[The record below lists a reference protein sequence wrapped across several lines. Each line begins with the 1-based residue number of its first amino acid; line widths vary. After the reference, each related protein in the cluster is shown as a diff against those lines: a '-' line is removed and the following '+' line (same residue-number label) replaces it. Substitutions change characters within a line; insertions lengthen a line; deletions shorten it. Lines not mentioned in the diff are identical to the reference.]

1 MLEHTNN
8 KSLITHIY
16 PKLPPIGDRDEQGT
30 FIPEFTQQ
38 PISDEREGYV
48 WDELRELTFEDTPG
62 AIFVALHETEN
73 NRVVQRESF
82 KGRFEKQETE
92 AGRVRFLPNLKLLR
106 KVAKEGKVVSNE
118 ELLPWNLGV
127 RQCADEVIKRCSF
140 RRNADDEL
148 EPPLALVLW
157 QPDYWH
163 KHRGV
168 DYLRYLSKVTQ
179 ACPDLPI
186 YIFHDYHTD
195 KYGVE
200 REGSSNKQDYTFSTL
215 PDHDEEDVLE
225 HLLAKDALTMMSGPS
240 YTGKTHL
247 AISMGL
253 SLITGEAWLD
263 TFKVPQTTPVTYFVP
278 ELSSGRFKKFMTRI
292 APPEV
297 WKQNEDRF
305 IVRPLDCDLLLL
317 DSEEM
322 IAKCRGRYVFLDTL
336 GYFMGVDDSS
346 SYSAAIEFAKKIN
359 HLIKEGCLGVCGLYH
374 PPKYSKN
381 KKETGN
387 VMTLENQIL
396 GSAGYGGL
404 LRSCL
409 GVRNLHKDP
418 NMGLWVYVQGLKNP
432 GLGKPFQIKGL
443 PLEYLGESPYL
454 SELLKTDSKREQAI
468 AMLKEGKKRDEIC
481 KALNM
486 SSKTLTKIKQ
496 GELEFDSNDGGEEM
510 L

>member
-1 MLEHTNN
+1 M
-8 KSLITHIY
+8 
-16 PKLPPIGDRDEQGT
+16 D
-30 FIPEFTQQ
+30 
-38 PISDEREGYV
+38 V
-48 WDELRELTFEDTPG
+48 
-62 AIFVALHETEN
+62 VN
-73 NRVVQRESF
+73 NRVTFYRPREVEFNVHRPATPEHTFQPLRSVDEEF
-82 KGRFEKQETE
+82 RHGPDGWEEVPDTSAPIVIPAKSARDEKETR
-92 AGRVRFLPNLKLLR
+92 GIPF
-106 KVAKEGKVVSNE
+106 
-118 ELLPWNLGV
+118 NLGSKGDAQFV
-127 RQCADEVIKRCSF
+127 VKQSNNYEIC
-140 RRNADDEL
+140 
-148 EPPLALVLW
+148 ALVLW
-157 QPDYWH
+157 HPDEPGQLTH
-163 KHRGV
+163 LPMVR
-168 DYLRYLSKVTQ
+168 SK
-179 ACPDLPI
+179 CPDLPI
-186 YIFHDYHTD
+186 YIFHGYHTG

-200 REGSSNKQDYTFSTL
+200 REGISSKQDYTFSTL

-253 SLITGEAWLD
+253 SLITGGAWLD

-278 ELSSGRFKKFMTRI
+278 ELSAGRFKKFMARI

-297 WKQNEDRF
+297 WKQHEDSF

-317 DSEEM
+317 DSAEM
-322 IAKCRGRYVFLDTL
+322 IDKCRGRYVFLDTL
-336 GYFMGVDDSS
+336 GYFMGADDNS
-346 SYSAAIEFAKKIN
+346 SYTAAIEFAKRIN

-387 VMTLENQIL
+387 VMSLENQIL

-481 KALNM
+481 KALNI

-496 GELEFDSNDGGEEM
+496 EDLEFDSNNDGEVV